1 MKLSRKLPLNSL
13 RTFEAAA
20 RLGNFTK
27 AGEEL
32 GMTQTAVS
40 YQIKLLEDHLE
51 RTVFVREARGIS
63 LTATG
68 ELLIP
73 KVTEAFQLLSEAI
86 ADAKQEAE
94 GVLEIRSTPT
104 FASHWLARHIG
115 AFQLAHPGL
124 AVRILRAEKPV
135 DLRTDN
141 ADVFIWR
148 GDIPPADVEAIELF
162 RIHFAPML
170 SPKLAASIGGVH
182 TPADLLK
189 LPLIVGGGT
198 WWQAWFKR
206 MGIENPESDM
216 TSIDTFGALDLE
228 GNAAIAGNGVALL
241 SPFFHHEELEAGRL
255 IVPFDTFMIDNL
267 KYWLIYPKSRR
278 RLAKIQAFRQWLPS
292 KLADDLK
299 FLPQELS
306 PSASILP
313 PDNCEPTA

>member
-1 MKLSRKLPLNSL
+1 MKMSRKLPLNGL
-13 RTFEAAA
+13 RAFEAVA
-20 RLGNFTK
+20 RLKSFTK

-40 YQIKLLEDHLE
+40 YQIKLLEDHME
-51 RTVFVREARGIS
+51 RTVFLREARSIS

-73 KVTEAFQLLSEAI
+73 KVTEAFSLLSEAI

-115 AFQLAHPGL
+115 SFQLSHPGL

-135 DLRTDN
+135 DFRTDN

-148 GDIPPADVEAIELF
+148 GDIPPADAEALELF

-170 SPKLAASIGGVH
+170 SPRLAESIGGVQN
-182 TPADLLK
+182 PSDLLR
-189 LPLIVGGGT
+189 LPLIIGGGT
-198 WWQAWFKR
+198 WWQAWFRKV
-206 MGIENPESDM
+206 GVENPETNM
-216 TSIDTFGALDLE
+216 TTIDTFGALDLE

-241 SPFFHHEELEAGRL
+241 SPFFHREELDAGRL
-255 IVPFDTFMIDNL
+255 IAPFDTYMLDNFS
-267 KYWLIYPKSRR
+267 YWLIYPKNRR
-278 RLAKIQAFRQWLPS
+278 RMAKIQAFRDWLPK
-292 KLADDLK
+292 KLADDLRL
-299 FLPQELS
+299 LPMEL
-306 PSASILP
+306 PPNASNLP
-313 PDNCEPTA
+313 PDIGNP

>member
-20 RLGNFTK
+20 RLGSFTK

-51 RTVFVREARGIS
+51 RPVFNREPRGIS
-63 LTATG
+63 LTPTG
-68 ELLIP
+68 ELMLP
-73 KVTEAFQLLSEAI
+73 RVSEAFGLLAETI
-86 ADAKQEAE
+86 ADARQEAE
-94 GVLEIRSTPT
+94 GILEIRSTPT

-135 DLRTDN
+135 DFRGDN
-141 ADVFIWR
+141 ADVDIWR
-148 GDIPPADVEAIELF
+148 GDVPPADMEAHYLF

-170 SPKLAASIGGVH
+170 SPKLAETIGGVK
-182 TPADLLK
+182 TPTDLLK

-198 WWQAWFKR
+198 WWQAWFKKV
-206 MGIENPESDM
+206 GIENPDPAM
-216 TSIDTFGALDLE
+216 NRIDTFGALDLE

-241 SPFFHHEELEAGRL
+241 SPFFHREELETGRL
-255 IVPFDTFMIDNL
+255 IAPFDTFMFDNL
-267 KYWLIYPKSRR
+267 KYWLIYPRTRR
-278 RLAKIQAFRQWLPS
+278 RSAKVQAFRQWLPQ
-292 KLADDLK
+292 KLASDLSL
-299 FLPQELS
+299 LPPELS
-306 PSASILP
+306 PMASTLP
-313 PDNCEPTA
+313 SDI

>member
-1 MKLSRKLPLNSL
+1 MKLSRQLPLNAL
-13 RTFEAAA
+13 RVFEAVA
-20 RLGNFTK
+20 RCGSFTK
-27 AGEEL
+27 AGAEL

-51 RTVFVREARGIS
+51 RAVFVREARGIS

-68 ELLIP
+68 ELLIQ
-73 KVTEAFQLLSEAI
+73 KVTEAFSLLSEAI

-115 AFQLAHPGL
+115 SFQLSHPGL
-124 AVRILRAEKPV
+124 AVRILRVEKPV
-135 DLRTDN
+135 DFRTDN
-141 ADVFIWR
+141 ADVAIWR
-148 GDIPPADVEAIELF
+148 GDIPPADMEAIELF

-198 WWQAWFKR
+198 WWQAWFKT

-241 SPFFHHEELEAGRL
+241 SPFFHREELESGRL
-255 IVPFDTFMIDNL
+255 ITPFDTYMFDNL
-267 KYWLIYPKSRR
+267 RYWLIYPRNRR
-278 RLAKIQAFRQWLPS
+278 RSAKIQAFRQWLPE
-292 KLADDLK
+292 KLSDDLRL
-299 FLPQELS
+299 LPKELS
-306 PSASILP
+306 PGSSLLP
-313 PDNCEPTA
+313 PDNCDPTA

>member
-1 MKLSRKLPLNSL
+1 MKLSRQLPLNAL
-13 RTFEAAA
+13 RVFEAVA
-20 RLGNFTK
+20 RCGSFTK

-51 RTVFVREARGIS
+51 RAVFVREARGIS

-73 KVTEAFQLLSEAI
+73 KVAEAFSLLSEAI
-86 ADAKQEAE
+86 ADAKQEAD

-135 DLRTDN
+135 DFRTDN

-148 GDIPPADVEAIELF
+148 GEEQPPDLEAHELF
-162 RIHFAPML
+162 RLNYAPML
-170 SPKLAASIGGVH
+170 SPKLAETIGGVR

-189 LPLIVGGGT
+189 LPLIGGSNK
-198 WWQAWFKR
+198 WWGVWFR
-206 MGIENPESDM
+206 SNG
-216 TSIDTFGALDLE
+216 IDTPPPGTVTIDADGALDLE
-228 GNAAIAGNGVALL
+228 GSAAIAGHGVALL
-241 SPFFHHEELEAGRL
+241 SPFLHGEELEAGHL
-255 IVPFDTFMIDNL
+255 IMPFEAFKKDDHS
-267 KYWLIYPKSRR
+267 YWLIYPKSRR
-278 RLAKIQAFRQWLPS
+278 RLAKIQAFREWLPK
-292 KLADDLK
+292 KLANDLRL
-299 FLPQELS
+299 LPQELS
-306 PSASILP
+306 PNASVLP
-313 PDNCEPTA
+313 ADIGKP